1 MIRPATEADLPQ
13 VSAIYDAILDKEA
26 AIGVVYT
33 NWRKGAYPTLDTAR
47 TVLAAGTLDVGE
59 EDGRI

>member
-26 AIGVVYT
+26 ATGVVYT
-33 NWRKGAYPTLDTAR
+33 NWRKGAYPT
-47 TVLAAGTLDVGE
+47 
-59 EDGRI
+59 